1 MLVIVFRLLLDFMCV
16 NLLVD
21 LEDADDL
28 LHVVV
33 KAEVALR
40 EIGSVGLGVHDFHL
54 LYQKSFKTAL
64 EMV

>member
-1 MLVIVFRLLLDFMCV
+1 MRV
-16 NLLVD
+16 NVLVD

-54 LYQKSFKTAL
+54 LYQESFKTAL